1 MGDSGQAC
9 AGAAP
14 RRGDAAFAIL
24 DSGALTVAGGD
35 VRRAIQRVQEGEA
48 TEVARDRNS
57 ICYRVPLASAGDAQ
71 GMAVI
76 KVPRP
81 GPQRTNSDDTFA
93 AEAGILARLPDTG
106 ITHAY
111 RLLARVRVGDDH
123 FLLTTHVPGV
133 HPDPLR
139 HPFDVRW
146 LSGLFDSLFAMDCQ
160 GLMHY
165 DLKPA
170 NILLDGDRH
179 GLIDFEFSRFEAWHD
194 AYAKSTSGYCEDFN
208 VSANPHFPA
217 RTNVANFEF
226 RTLAAYLAGLA
237 RSTSAANADEFL
249 RAYLR
254 VKSRYHARMGQFL
267 GALAPESIE
276 RLAARAG
283 IAARDVVRRL
293 GEAAAFADRLSGLLH
308 DTSEPVLHLEQ
319 ALITFRQN
327 VFERRRD
334 DAQRSRV
341 ALFDRLRRDGIGTVL
356 PTAYLDAMTRT
367 FDLVWRSR

>member
-1 MGDSGQAC
+1 M
-9 AGAAP
+9 
-14 RRGDAAFAIL
+14 
-24 DSGALTVAGGD
+24 VATTEI
-35 VRRAIQRVQEGEA
+35 RRAIRRVLDGEA
-48 TEVARDRNS
+48 AEVARDRNS
-57 ICYRVPLASAGDAQ
+57 ICYRVPLPSAGDAL
-71 GMAVI
+71 GMAVV
-76 KVPRP
+76 KATRP
-81 GPQRTNSDDTFA
+81 GPQRTNSDATFA
-93 AEAGILARLPDTG
+93 GEAAIVARLPGAG
-106 ITHAY
+106 IACAY
-111 RLLARVRVGDDH
+111 RLLARVRMSDDH
-123 FLLTTHVPGV
+123 FLLTSHVPGV
-133 HPDPLR
+133 HPDPVR
-139 HPFDVRW
+139 HPFDMRW
-146 LSGLFDSLFAMDCQ
+146 LSGLFDTFFAMDCR

-170 NILLDGDRH
+170 NILQDGDRH

-194 AYAKSTSGYCEDFN
+194 AYAKSTSTYCEDFN

-237 RSTSAANADEFL
+237 RSTSAASAEEFL

-254 VKSRYHARMGQFL
+254 VKSRHHARMGQFL
-267 GALAPESIE
+267 ADLAPESIE

-308 DTSEPVLHLEQ
+308 DASKPVLDLER
-319 ALITFRQN
+319 ALIAFRQD

-334 DAQRSRV
+334 DAERSRL
-341 ALFDRLRRDGIGTVL
+341 ASFDRLRRDYSRTTAL
-356 PTAYLDAMTRT
+356 PPDYLGAMERT